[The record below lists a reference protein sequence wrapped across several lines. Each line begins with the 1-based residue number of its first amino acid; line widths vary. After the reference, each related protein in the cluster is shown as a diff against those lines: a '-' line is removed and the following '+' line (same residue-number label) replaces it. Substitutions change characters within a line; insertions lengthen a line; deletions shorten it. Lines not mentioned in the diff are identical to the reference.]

1 MGRLENKVAIVTG
14 GASNPS
20 LGRSTSLAFAR
31 EGATVVITDIDKD
44 GGKKVELEINESN
57 GKALF
62 IEHDVTSLQDWERV
76 RKETLNN
83 FGKVDILVNNAGIAI
98 LHPLEE
104 TTEED
109 WDKTI
114 DVNLK
119 SIFLGCKTILPNMR
133 ENKSGSVIN
142 ISSIAG
148 LVGLVSASAYNSSK
162 GGVRLLTKNIA
173 LEYGDYNVRCNSIHP
188 GFMATNMNDPKKI
201 VERGRDLQALIDAIP
216 LKRMGT
222 AEDIANCAL
231 FLASDESS
239 YATGSEFIIDGGMT
253 AK

>member
-1 MGRLENKVAIVTG
+1 MGRLDNKVAVVTG

-20 LGRSTSLAFAR
+20 LGRAMSIAFAQ
-31 EGATVVITDIDKD
+31 EGAKVVLTDIDTE
-44 GGKKVELEINESN
+44 GGKKVEEEILNFSGE
-57 GKALF
+57 AFF
-62 IEHDVTSLQDWERV
+62 IKQDVTSSEDWEEV
-76 RKETLNN
+76 RNQTL
-83 FGKVDILVNNAGIAI
+83 GKYNKIDILVNNAGIAI
-98 LHPLEE
+98 IKPLEE
-104 TTEED
+104 TSEEE

-119 SIFLGCKTILPNMR
+119 SVFLGCKTFLPDMR
-133 ENKSGSVIN
+133 KQKSGSIIN

-148 LVGLVSASAYNSSK
+148 LVGLSNCSAYNASK

-173 LEYGDYNVRCNSIHP
+173 VEYGDFNVRCNSIHP
-188 GFMATNMNDPKKI
+188 GFMATNMNDPKVI
-201 VERGRDLQALIDAIP
+201 AERGRDINALTDAIP

-231 FLASDESS
+231 FLASDESV
-239 YATGSEFIIDGGMT
+239 YVTGSEYTVDAGLT

>member
-31 EGATVVITDIDKD
+31 EGATVIITDIDKD
-44 GGKKVELEINESN
+44 SGKKVESEINESN

-76 RKETLNN
+76 RKETLEN

-104 TTEED
+104 TTEAD

-173 LEYGDYNVRCNSIHP
+173 LEYGDYNIRCNSIHP

-201 VERGRDLQALIDAIP
+201 VERGRDLQAMIDAIP

-239 YATGSEFIIDGGMT
+239 YVTGSEFIIDGGMT

>member
-104 TTEED
+104 TTEAD

-201 VERGRDLQALIDAIP
+201 VERGRDLQAMIDAIP

-239 YATGSEFIIDGGMT
+239 YVTGSEFIIDGGMT

>member
-1 MGRLENKVAIVTG
+1 MGRLENKIAIVTG

-44 GGKKVELEINESN
+44 GGKKVESEINESN

-76 RKETLNN
+76 RKETLEN

-104 TTEED
+104 TTEAD

-239 YATGSEFIIDGGMT
+239 YVTGSEFIIDGGMT

>member
-1 MGRLENKVAIVTG
+1 MGRLEGKVAIITG

-20 LGRSTSLAFAR
+20 LGRSTSLTFAR
-31 EGATVVITDIDKD
+31 EGATVVLTDIDIE
-44 GGKKVELEINESN
+44 GGKKVENEINESG

-62 IEHDVTSLQDWERV
+62 LEHDVTSIEDWEKVKR
-76 RKETLNN
+76 ETLKN
-83 FGKVDILVNNAGIAI
+83 FQKVDILVNNAGIAI
-98 LHPLEE
+98 LKSLEE
-104 TTEED
+104 TTEDD

-119 SIFLGCKTILPNMR
+119 SIFLGCKTIAPSMR
-133 ENKSGSVIN
+133 EQENGSIIN
-142 ISSIAG
+142 ISSVAG
-148 LVGLVSASAYNSSK
+148 IVGLVNASAYNSSK

-173 LEYGDYNVRCNSIHP
+173 LEYGSYNIRCNSVHP

-201 VERGRDLQALIDAIP
+201 IERGRDLNAMLEAIP

-222 AEDIANCAL
+222 ADDIANCAL

-239 YATGSEFIIDGGMT
+239 YVTGSEFTVDGGMT
-253 AK
+253 AQ

>member
-201 VERGRDLQALIDAIP
+201 VERGRDLQAMIDAIP

-239 YATGSEFIIDGGMT
+239 YVTGSEFIIDGGMT